1 MKLKPSG
8 ISKHWSSPNQTA
20 ALPCELN
27 SERRSSQHQKVVE
40 DSSPK
45 RCGSENWMHKMYR
58 RLGTVWRI
66 TNVADVTCLQRISQ
80 LIFWHELGPSLRYC
94 RNWMAIAVLTR
105 SKLKL
110 WVRSPHNFQPSHIC
124 HSNPYPFHGFLEWG
138 FNSGG
143 ILWTPGCFGTRFT
156 ATSRPSVASRKDATT
171 PQESFC
177 PASEFANKAWLLGGI
192 YLDMIDGSI
201 VESTNIR
208 NCRAHLWIPCFE
220 GYGFCHQEPSHSCHC
235 PAASETD
242 TWHRFI
248 RRFHLSQLKMPAY
261 VWYTSFF
268 DHIVCVCVIIY
279 NYI

>member
-45 RCGSENWMHKMYR
+45 RRGSENWMHKMYR

-138 FNSGG
+138 IPQTIGSTLVASCGPLG
-143 ILWTPGCFGTRFT
+143 
-156 ATSRPSVASRKDATT
+156 ASAHASRPRPGPPWHHERMLLHLRNHSAQPVNLPTKHGYW
-171 PQESFC
+171 EYIWI
-177 PASEFANKAWLLGGI
+177 WLM
-192 YLDMIDGSI
+192 D
-201 VESTNIR
+201 
-208 NCRAHLWIPCFE
+208 
-220 GYGFCHQEPSHSCHC
+220 Q
-235 PAASETD
+235 
-242 TWHRFI
+242 
-248 RRFHLSQLKMPAY
+248 
-261 VWYTSFF
+261 
-268 DHIVCVCVIIY
+268 
-279 NYI
+279 